1 MQVVDRGHHYTY
13 SASLHIVIVV
23 VTPPKRKTALS
34 DGRGAYVLVRTY
46 ANPMWPAQSSTV
58 VNRSSK
64 RPGSTSSASAA
75 ECAPASTPAH
85 PQHRGQAKPPFKV
98 PPVPWGTPVENFPK
112 PVPKPPPAH
121 IAAVG
126 NQVAAAPDQRSRY
139 PDVSGSAVVQENVV
153 LGDTGCQPTL
163 QLENFIVVRTY
174 LTYPPSHQEEV
185 RLVDLLGICQQ
196 PNSG

>member
-1 MQVVDRGHHYTY
+1 MSQSVKPRC
-13 SASLHIVIVV
+13 
-23 VTPPKRKTALS
+23 PM
-34 DGRGAYVLVRTY
+34 YVR
-46 ANPMWPAQSSTV
+46 QSHV
-58 VNRSSK
+58 ACPIK
-64 RPGSTSSASAA
+64 HGCQPI
-75 ECAPASTPAH
+75 H
-85 PQHRGQAKPPFKV
+85 PLEA
-98 PPVPWGTPVENFPK
+98 PPVPWGTPLENVPE

-139 PDVSGSAVVQENVV
+139 PDVSGIAVVQENVV

-163 QLENFIVVRTY
+163 QLEDFIVVRTY
-174 LTYPPSHQEEV
+174 LTYPPSNQEEV